1 MALDLRQSLK
11 LQQNLMMTPQ
21 LQMAIKLLAMN
32 RMELQEAINNELV
45 ENPVLEES
53 YDGEGE
59 DLGAAQED
67 GADLKPKDPEEV
79 SIGTVGDTQQPDN
92 SKEIDWEAYAEQ
104 FSYLP
109 ASAGSGKDFAH
120 ADMPG
125 VDQTLTRAET
135 LEEHLRWQ
143 IQMSD
148 LNNLEREIAAR
159 LIGELTNDGYLD
171 VTNVPISRPTSQE
184 APANGIDVAPPKA
197 TSTGRKRPTTL
208 ERLKQ
213 LQEEKES
220 NGTEIEAPSSA
231 INQISVNHLDAE
243 DPVVLIAK
251 EMEIPIEWAEKIRLR
266 VMREMDPIGCLSR
279 DLRECLLVQLDN
291 WGYDDEC
298 IEYNI
303 VDRHMAHVEK
313 KQFKKITRSLSVSME
328 DIGEALKLIE
338 RLEPR
343 PGRNFLP
350 MGTTIESQYITPDVY
365 VHRMADKYVV
375 DCNDDGL
382 PKLKISAFY
391 QRQIKEALRGD
402 PSKAYIREKLKS
414 AEWLIRSI
422 HQRQKTIYRVMECI
436 LEKQYDW
443 FEGTGPLKPLVLKD
457 VAEAI
462 EMHESSISRVT
473 TRKYVH
479 THRGIFELKYFFN
492 SSISTSDGEAIA
504 SEAVKDEIKKLVG
517 AENPKKPLSDKA
529 ITETLA
535 TKGMLIARRT
545 VAKYRELLGIL
556 PSSKR
561 RQVF

>member
-1 MALDLRQSLK
+1 
-11 LQQNLMMTPQ
+11 
-21 LQMAIKLLAMN
+21 
-32 RMELQEAINNELV
+32 
-45 ENPVLEES
+45 
-53 YDGEGE
+53 
-59 DLGAAQED
+59 
-67 GADLKPKDPEEV
+67 
-79 SIGTVGDTQQPDN
+79 
-92 SKEIDWEAYAEQ
+92 
-104 FSYLP
+104 
-109 ASAGSGKDFAH
+109 
-120 ADMPG
+120 
-125 VDQTLTRAET
+125 
-135 LEEHLRWQ
+135 
-143 IQMSD
+143 MSD
-148 LNNLEREIAAR
+148 LNHVEREIAVR

-171 VTNVPISRPTSQE
+171 RSNANASLISE
-184 APANGIDVAPPKA
+184 APKPAQVQPEEPPAVKPA
-197 TSTGRKRPTTL
+197 TKSKKRPTTL

-213 LQEEKES
+213 LQEEKSSSQPEEEKPAAS
-220 NGTEIEAPSSA
+220 IDQVEIE
-231 INQISVNHLDAE
+231 HLPHD
-243 DPVVLIAK
+243 DPVVLIAQ
-251 EMEIPIEWAEKIRLR
+251 EMETPVEWVEKIRLR
-266 VMREMDPIGCLSR
+266 IMREMDPIGCLAR

-298 IEYNI
+298 LEYNI
-303 VDRHMAHVEK
+303 VDKHMNHVEK
-313 KQFKKITRSLSVSME
+313 KQFKKITKALATTME

-338 RLEPR
+338 QLEPR

-350 MGTTIESQYITPDVY
+350 MGTTAESQYITPDVY
-365 VHRMADKYVV
+365 VHRVAEKYVV

-391 QRQIKEALRGD
+391 RKQIKEALRGD

-422 HQRQKTIYRVMECI
+422 HQRQKTISRVMECI

-479 THRGIFELKYFFN
+479 THRGVFELKYFFN
-492 SSISTSDGEAIA
+492 SSISTSAGDSVA

-529 ITETLA
+529 ITELLA
-535 TKGMLIARRT
+535 DQGMIIARRT
-545 VAKYRELLGIL
+545 VAKYREMLGIL

>member
-59 DLGAAQED
+59 DFNPNPED
-67 GADLKPKDPEEV
+67 GADPKQKDPQEV
-79 SIGTVGDTQQPDN
+79 SIGTVGDNQQGDN
-92 SKEIDWEAYAEQ
+92 SKDIDWEAYAEQ

-120 ADMPG
+120 SDLPG

-148 LNNLEREIAAR
+148 LNSLEREIAVR

-171 VTNVPISRPTSQE
+171 VSNTSQVE
-184 APANGIDVAPPKA
+184 PEKEAEKKPKAAAPAEK
-197 TSTGRKRPTTL
+197 TGNKKRPTTL

-213 LQEEKES
+213 LQEEKS
-220 NGTEIEAPSSA
+220 NSEPETEAPTSS
-231 INQISVNHLDAE
+231 IEQVNVASLAAD
-243 DPVVLIAK
+243 DPVVIIAQ
-251 EMEIPIEWAEKIRLR
+251 EMESPVEWVEKIRLR
-266 VMREMDPIGCLSR
+266 IMREMDPIGCLAR

-291 WGYDDEC
+291 WGYDNEC
-298 IEYNI
+298 LEYNI
-303 VDRHMAHVEK
+303 VDQHMTHVEK
-313 KQFKKITRSLSVSME
+313 KQFKKITKALSVSME

-350 MGTTIESQYITPDVY
+350 MGTTAESQYITPDVY
-365 VHRMADKYVV
+365 VHRVSGKYVV

-382 PKLKISAFY
+382 PKLQISAFY
-391 QRQIKEALRGD
+391 RKQIKEALRGD
-402 PSKAYIREKLKS
+402 PSKAYIRDKLKS

-422 HQRQKTIYRVMECI
+422 HQRQKTIYRVMDCI
-436 LEKQYDW
+436 LEKQYEW

-479 THRGIFELKYFFN
+479 THRGVFELKYFFN
-492 SSISTSDGEAIA
+492 SSISTAAGDSVA
-504 SEAVKDEIKKLVG
+504 SEAVKDEIKKLVS
-517 AENPKKPLSDKA
+517 AEDPKKPLSDKA
-529 ITETLA
+529 ITESLA
-535 TKGMLIARRT
+535 DQGMIIARRT